1 MNLLDFFAAVKQ
13 AEQVA
18 VALKPTLENLVVESA
33 KIFGQDSATNAQK
46 LQHVQDR
53 LSAYWQFA
61 GEIGVDFDK
70 IWPVLS
76 VVITGIVKANNIG
89 GRWGEAIAALDT
101 IASVS

>member
-1 MNLLDFFAAVKQ
+1 MNFLDFFNAVKQ

-18 VALKPTLENLVVESA
+18 VVLRPTLENLVAEAA

-53 LSAYWQFA
+53 LRAYWQFA
-61 GEIGVDFDK
+61 GEFGVDFDK

-89 GRWGEAIAALDT
+89 GRWGEAISALNIVAAM
-101 IASVS
+101 